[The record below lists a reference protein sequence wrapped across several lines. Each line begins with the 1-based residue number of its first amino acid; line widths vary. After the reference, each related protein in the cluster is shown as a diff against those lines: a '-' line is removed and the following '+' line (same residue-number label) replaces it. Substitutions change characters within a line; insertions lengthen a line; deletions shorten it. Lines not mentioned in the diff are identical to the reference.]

1 MKDVHSK
8 LQHLVY
14 QYVLAIDIKR
24 MGPFRDGEK
33 TYDLASNTCV
43 IFFIVWVKSVINST
57 LFCCKSELCCD
68 FAFFWGDTYGF

>member
-1 MKDVHSK
+1 MKECTSDGHSK

-24 MGPFRDGEK
+24 MGPVRDGEK

-43 IFFIVWVKSVINST
+43 IVWVKSVTNYT
-57 LFCCKSELCCD
+57 LFL
-68 FAFFWGDTYGF
+68 